1 MVVLYKW
8 WQTCNDVMTKWR
20 NDVLENGCSGQ
31 RNSIYKYIYLYIL
44 FLWPEH
50 PFSKTSFR
58 HFVIT
63 SLQVCHHL
71 YKTTIKIVVTYS
83 THVVYRDKKARISLR
98 ASCALPTIVNN
109 LKQNYSSLLTQKTME
124 KRRES
129 KKMRNFV
136 GAFDCIDKLNLPCG
150 SHLSSKNNDLPS
162 FSAAQEPTSSTSKKR
177 RIKKT
182 TTW

>member
-1 MVVLYKW
+1 M
-8 WQTCNDVMTKWR
+8 
-20 NDVLENGCSGQ
+20 
-31 RNSIYKYIYLYIL
+31 
-44 FLWPEH
+44 
-50 PFSKTSFR
+50 
-58 HFVIT
+58 
-63 SLQVCHHL
+63 

-136 GAFDCIDKLNLPCG
+136 GAFDCIDKAKYALRQL
-150 SHLSSKNNDLPS
+150 
-162 FSAAQEPTSSTSKKR
+162 FEQ
-177 RIKKT
+177 
-182 TTW
+182 